1 MEASPKVVSKTTVA
15 SFSKKH
21 GISVSHARKKLN
33 EIVESGYGCV
43 HYGTIIEQRSMKRG
57 ARSRLVAIRGNLY
70 ELYEGWND
78 SHQLLPSNNIG

>member
-15 SFSKKH
+15 SYAKKH
-21 GISVSHARKKLN
+21 GISASSARKKLN
-33 EIVESGYGCV
+33 AIVEAGYGCV
-43 HYGTIIEQRSMKRG
+43 HYSTIIEQRSMKRG

-78 SHQLLPSNNIG
+78 SHKPLPSNDIV